1 MTSLKHVVVGFCLLL
16 AMLGGSISS
25 HAQGESVLLAGTT
38 AQWWQYAL
46 SIPTSVNPLLDPT
59 GADCMVGQRDPIWFL
74 AGIFP
79 GGTATRTCAVPA
91 GEWLFFPVINSVQ
104 INAPGVCG
112 QTDSLNATQLRS
124 LAAPLIDSATNMYV
138 KVDGKSVKSLIRIK
152 SDVFATTFP
161 ADNIFNN
168 PCGGPGT
175 VPAGIYSTSVD
186 DGYYVLLKPLNS
198 GSHTLHVHAESTGG
212 FQLDVIYHLIVC
224 SSGPAQVNACR
235 G

>member
-1 MTSLKHVVVGFCLLL
+1 MTSMKHVVVGFFLALTLLGRSVSSRAQEESELL
-16 AMLGGSISS
+16 AS
-25 HAQGESVLLAGTT
+25 TT

-46 SIPTSVNPLLDPT
+46 SIPTSVNPLIDTT

-104 INAPGVCG
+104 INAPGVRG
-112 QTDSLNATQLRS
+112 QTDSLNVAQLRS

-138 KVDGKSVKSLIRIK
+138 KVDGKSVKNLIRIK
-152 SDVFATTFP
+152 SDLFATTFP
-161 ADNIFNN
+161 VDNIFNN

-175 VPAGIYSTSVD
+175 VPDGIYSPSVD
-186 DGYYVLLKPLNS
+186 DGYYAILSPLHA
-198 GSHTLHVHAESTGG
+198 GRHMLHIHAESSGG
-212 FQLDVIYHLIVC
+212 FMLDVNYSLNVV
-224 SSGPAQVNACR
+224 PVR
-235 G
+235 LK

>member
-1 MTSLKHVVVGFCLLL
+1 
-16 AMLGGSISS
+16 
-25 HAQGESVLLAGTT
+25 
-38 AQWWQYAL
+38 
-46 SIPTSVNPLLDPT
+46 
-59 GADCMVGQRDPIWFL
+59 MVGQRDPIWFL

-79 GGTATRTCAVPA
+79 GGTATRTCAVPT

-112 QTDSLNATQLRS
+112 QTDSLNVTQLRS

-138 KVDGKSVKSLIRIK
+138 KVDGKSVKSLMRIK

-175 VPAGIYSTSVD
+175 VPSAVYSPSVD
-186 DGYYVLLKPLNS
+186 DGYYALLRPLS
-198 GSHTLHVHAESTGG
+198 PGSHTLHIHAESSGR
-212 FQLDVIYHLIVC
+212 FELDVTYSLNVV
-224 SSGPAQVNACR
+224 PVQR
-235 G
+235 R